1 MREREF
7 EFLGEAVTLPK
18 PHERIIDLGTLNVSD
33 VIAPARELVASVQRF
48 GVITPI
54 VVFDDGTQLRVA
66 DGRRRVAAAK
76 RAGYGSIPATVYKAD
91 SFIPDLITMVLN
103 EQRRE
108 NPVADF
114 NAIQRLQRRGATER
128 DISEMTGMSISR
140 IRRRMKLAALHPDLF
155 DSLGRGELTVSVA
168 EVCAALSTTHQAT
181 LLKRLRE
188 NGKVTMSDVREI
200 RTACKVDIVES
211 MTLKGLSELL
221 NTPSPPPSLAE
232 IAAILTTATLQRLL
246 DELPGDPRF
255 DTTRQTI
262 MHELNAEW
270 RAHLPATI
278 FTPTKDVVPTHSH

>member
-1 MREREF
+1 MREGEF

-18 PHERIIDLGTLNVSD
+18 PHERIIDLSTLNVSD
-33 VIAPARELVASVQRF
+33 VIAPSRELVVSVQRF

-54 VVFDDGTQLRVA
+54 VVFDDGTRLRVA
-66 DGRRRVAAAK
+66 DGRRRIAAAK
-76 RAGYGSIPATVYKAD
+76 QAGFGSITATVYKAD
-91 SFIPDLITMVLN
+91 SFIPDLVTMVLN

-155 DSLGRGELTVSVA
+155 ESLGRGELTVTVA
-168 EVCAALSTTHQAT
+168 EVCATLSTTRQVG
-181 LLKRLRE
+181 LLERLRE

-200 RTACKVDIVES
+200 RTARKMDVVAS
-211 MTLKGLSELL
+211 MAFKGLGELL
-221 NTPSPPPSLAE
+221 NAPSPPPSLAE
-232 IAAILTTATLQRLL
+232 IVATLTTATLQRLL

-255 DTTRQTI
+255 DATRQTI
-262 MHELNAEW
+262 MHELNADW
-270 RAHLPATI
+270 RAPLPATI
-278 FTPTKDVVPTHSH
+278 FTPTEDVVPTH